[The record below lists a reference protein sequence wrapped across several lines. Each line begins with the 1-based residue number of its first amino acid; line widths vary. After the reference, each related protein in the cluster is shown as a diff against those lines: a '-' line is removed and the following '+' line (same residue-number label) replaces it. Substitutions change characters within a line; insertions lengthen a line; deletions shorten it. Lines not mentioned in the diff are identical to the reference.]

1 MTPADALAALA
12 VAVAAGGLIGAERE
26 QSHGTRSGDF
36 GGVRTFPLLAIVGVI
51 AGLLRP
57 VLGAWSVGALLLAV
71 VVSLGIAQARARSDD
86 SGVSSEVAALVTF
99 SLGVMSATPEL
110 MPDASRYL
118 VVAGIAASTMALLA
132 LKRPLHGF
140 IAKISRDDVYATVKF
155 VLLALVVLPL
165 LPNRAFGP
173 FAVLNPRKI
182 GLMIVLVA
190 GVSFAGYVAARLV
203 GNRRGLLVAGLLGG
217 LVSSTALTVA
227 LAGRTKQDPR
237 LAPVS
242 AVGIMAGCATMFPR
256 VLLIAAVVDPTL
268 VVALAPSFG
277 VMALVAYA
285 AAFRAYAKSSRDTE
299 HADVEFRNP
308 FELRQALTFGVLYAV
323 ILFVARAAQH
333 YVGTAGVYVSAGL
346 AGLADVDAITLS
358 LAELH
363 RSGALAN
370 AAAPAITLAA
380 LVNTLTKALIAS
392 ALGGRALAR
401 GLVPGLLLAL
411 GLGALALPLGASVFR

>member
-1 MTPADALAALA
+1 M
-12 VAVAAGGLIGAERE
+12 
-26 QSHGTRSGDF
+26 
-36 GGVRTFPLLAIVGVI
+36 
-51 AGLLRP
+51 
-57 VLGAWSVGALLLAV
+57 
-71 VVSLGIAQARARSDD
+71 
-86 SGVSSEVAALVTF
+86 
-99 SLGVMSATPEL
+99 
-110 MPDASRYL
+110 
-118 VVAGIAASTMALLA
+118 
-132 LKRPLHGF
+132 
-140 IAKISRDDVYATVKF
+140 
-155 VLLALVVLPL
+155 
-165 LPNRAFGP
+165 
-173 FAVLNPRKI
+173 
-182 GLMIVLVA
+182 LVA

-256 VLLIAAVVDPTL
+256 VLLIAAVVNPGL
-268 VVALAPSFG
+268 LVALAPAFG
-277 VMALVAYA
+277 VMALVTYA

-299 HADVEFRNP
+299 HANVEFRNP

-363 RSGALAN
+363 RSGALAH

-380 LVNTLTKALIAS
+380 LVNTLTKALIAT
-392 ALGGRALAR
+392 ALGGRPLAR
-401 GLVPGLLLAL
+401 GLLPGLLLAL
-411 GLGALALPLGASVFR
+411 GLGALALPLGASLPVSR